1 MRKDPE
7 KKQAGKERRKK
18 RLAAII
24 SICLSIA
31 VVITAIAGTIAYT
44 MTNQLPQ
51 DEKQFSEKERKVLL
65 QTFQTVTSEKKQ
77 PLRRVIDSQNPLN
90 LVNYYGDE
98 PLLTLWNSIPEN
110 QQPYTCLLYTS
121 FEPGGRDHSHVH
133 QQADQ
138 AYRGEGHPDRQRRS
152 RGRRPGIHR

>member
-1 MRKDPE
+1 M
-7 KKQAGKERRKK
+7 
-18 RLAAII
+18 
-24 SICLSIA
+24 
-31 VVITAIAGTIAYT
+31 ITAIAGTIAYT

-110 QQPYTCLLYTS
+110 QQPYTVLLLIPGNWNALLLLIFPIDILHGIWNLT
-121 FEPGGRDHSHVH
+121 FFAFVGGRF
-133 QQADQ
+133 
-138 AYRGEGHPDRQRRS
+138 
-152 RGRRPGIHR
+152 

>member
-1 MRKDPE
+1 MERWNGNISIEISIELGGSPPPKRSVLYAQGSGEKAGRKRAE
-7 KKQAGKERRKK
+7 KK

-65 QTFQTVTSEKKQ
+65 QTFQTVTSEK
-77 PLRRVIDSQNPLN
+77 N
-90 LVNYYGDE
+90 
-98 PLLTLWNSIPEN
+98 
-110 QQPYTCLLYTS
+110 
-121 FEPGGRDHSHVH
+121 
-133 QQADQ
+133 A
-138 AYRGEGHPDRQRRS
+138 AA
-152 RGRRPGIHR
+152 

>member
-110 QQPYTCLLYTS
+110 QQPYTVLLLIPGHTLLPCLLYTS
-121 FEPGGRDHSHVH
+121 PSPRD
-133 QQADQ
+133 
-138 AYRGEGHPDRQRRS
+138 
-152 RGRRPGIHR
+152 